1 MNKKLLFFA
10 MALLV
15 FVSAPLVH
23 SQTTVGGDVKFF
35 LYDKSWGTS
44 QDSTDS
50 DTETAGF
57 SRVYFYIM
65 SELSDRISIDV
76 RPEIRAESGATPVLG
91 RRIGEQRPS
100 ASGIEP
106 TLHLDRAAIKVLL
119 PRDVELTA
127 GLFRPLFTEDYGA
140 QRFFHEEYHASNAIA
155 NEWLAAWHDFGIEL
169 YKSFDVEMGS
179 QWVSIPVYFYLLNGQ
194 NLYNENLYTD
204 NNQNKSILLH
214 VAPEYSG
221 FRLLGSLAF
230 GKWDNED
237 KYKFLRWCAGAAYDY
252 MDFTFRGEF
261 FVGEWD
267 HQFLVLEQN
276 YRDVRPWGYYVKVG
290 YHIIPETLRV
300 LFAYHRAEH
309 DFGGFVFTGTS
320 LTEKYVTWGPR
331 LNYFVTP
338 GSAILLQ
345 IDRHDW
351 KNEDGTQE
359 LKANRVTIGWR
370 TIFP

>member
-1 MNKKLLFFA
+1 MMRN
-10 MALLV
+10 LLV
-15 FVSAPLVH
+15 FGIVLLSFLTAPLAQA
-23 SQTTVGGDVKFF
+23 QTTVGGDLKFF

-57 SRVYFYIM
+57 SRIYLYMM

-106 TLHLDRAAIKVLL
+106 TLHLDKAAIKVLL
-119 PRDVELTA
+119 PRDIELTA
-127 GLFRPLFTEDYGA
+127 GLF
-140 QRFFHEEYHASNAIA
+140 
-155 NEWLAAWHDFGIEL
+155 WHDLGIEL
-169 YKSFDVEMGS
+169 YKSFDFELGS
-179 QWVSIPVYFYLLNGQ
+179 QWVSFPVYFYLLNGQ
-194 NLYNENLYTD
+194 NLYNENLFTD
-204 NNQNKSILLH
+204 NNQNKSVLLH
-214 VAPEYSG
+214 IAPEYSG

-230 GKWDNED
+230 GKWDDED
-237 KYKFLRWCAGAAYDY
+237 RHKFLRWCAGAAYDY
-252 MDFTFRGEF
+252 RDFTFRGEF

-267 HQFLVLEQN
+267 QQFLILEQ
-276 YRDVRPWGYYVKVG
+276 RLSDVRPWGYYVKIG
-290 YHIIPETLRV
+290 YHIIPERLRV

-309 DFGGFVFTGTS
+309 DFSGFVFTGTS
-320 LTEKYVTWGPR
+320 LTEKFITWGPR
-331 LNYFVTP
+331 FNYFVTP

-359 LKANRVTIGWR
+359 LKANRVTLGWR